1 MSLNEFIMQSD
12 QNRTLSSSGE
22 ELDVMEYVAKLW
34 RKRLMLLK
42 WCCVGAVIGLII
54 GFSLPKTYKSSVTLA
69 PETDNGTGGSVN
81 SIASMM
87 GVSLDNGTDA
97 IGVEMLPDI
106 AHSVP
111 FIVGLFDVKVQF
123 QRAGHVVNTTLIDY
137 MLNYQRKPW
146 WSPIVGF
153 PKKVLS
159 WCMSLADG
167 EQGKNKIL
175 VQDVKSRDFANL
187 TLKERNVVRCFSEN
201 LVVSVDKKVGKT
213 RIDLEMQDPLVVYTV
228 VQAVVEHL
236 KEYISDYR
244 TSKVRQDV
252 VNLTAIYEDRKAD
265 YYVAQQA
272 YARYIDANKNVVLQ
286 SAQAER
292 ERLQQEMNLAYQVYS
307 QVATRLE
314 AARIKE
320 QETKPVFVVLEP
332 AVIPIFKAAP
342 SKAKL
347 LVLFALLA
355 GCAVASWVLFGDD
368 VLAAIKDMG
377 KED

>member
-1 MSLNEFIMQSD
+1 MKKILTYFKPYTWQSLLGPLFKLLEATF
-12 QNRTLSSSGE
+12 
-22 ELDVMEYVAKLW
+22 ELL
-34 RKRLMLLK
+34 
-42 WCCVGAVIGLII
+42 
-54 GFSLPKTYKSSVTLA
+54 
-69 PETDNGTGGSVN
+69 
-81 SIASMM
+81 
-87 GVSLDNGTDA
+87 
-97 IGVEMLPDI
+97 
-106 AHSVP
+106 VP

-175 VQDVKSRDFANL
+175 VQNVKSRDFANL

-320 QETKPVFVVLEP
+320 QETKPVFVV
-332 AVIPIFKAAP
+332 FMK
-342 SKAKL
+342 
-347 LVLFALLA
+347 
-355 GCAVASWVLFGDD
+355 
-368 VLAAIKDMG
+368 
-377 KED
+377 